1 MYACVLASGVT
12 QVVAVEVKKSR
23 RGVGR
28 WGCVALVL
36 GKDYY
41 CVGIRSV
48 LAWSDNGALLSQGFA
63 APLFFFAWG
72 NLSLFSVVVV
82 VCFFLLLLG
91 SLAGLYFI
99 ANILRTE

>member
-1 MYACVLASGVT
+1 M
-12 QVVAVEVKKSR
+12 VAVEVKKSR
-23 RGVGR
+23 RGAGR

-63 APLFFFAWG
+63 APLFFAWG
-72 NLSLFSVVVV
+72 NLSLFSIVVVV
-82 VCFFLLLLG
+82 VVVFLG
-91 SLAGLYFI
+91 GGPLAGLYFI
-99 ANILRTE
+99 ANISRTE

>member
-1 MYACVLASGVT
+1 M
-12 QVVAVEVKKSR
+12 VAVEVKKSR
-23 RGVGR
+23 QGVGR
-28 WGCVALVL
+28 WGYVALVL

-63 APLFFFAWG
+63 APLFFAWG
-72 NLSLFSVVVV
+72 ILSLFSIVVVV
-82 VCFFLLLLG
+82 VVVFFLFLG